1 MTGRQQNRM
10 YTGGGSKDRLEGRK
24 IDEPIA
30 QAHRGGGR
38 KAKTRNS
45 CRGFTKINHT

>member
-1 MTGRQQNRM
+1 MTDLQQNRM
-10 YTGGGSKDRLEGRK
+10 YTGGGSKDRLQGRK
-24 IDEPIA
+24 IDELIA
-30 QAHRGGGR
+30 QAHREGGR

>member
-1 MTGRQQNRM
+1 MTGRQQNRVSA
-10 YTGGGSKDRLEGRK
+10 GGGSKDGLEGRK

-30 QAHRGGGR
+30 LARREGGR
-38 KAKTRNS
+38 KAKTGNS